1 MKFNYDSRFDTAYD
15 SLYNLCLTENSI
27 RPEKYLVEGYPAMNA
42 FPAEHPNRAL
52 YVDDLNQK
60 DEL

>member
-1 MKFNYDSRFDTAYD
+1 MIPHRFDKTYD
-15 SLYNLCLTENSI
+15 SLYNLCLAENSI
-27 RPEKYLVEGYPAMNA
+27 RPEKYLVERYPAMNA

-52 YVDDLNQK
+52 YADEVDLNHK